1 MNLMGT
7 LFGIQEVASRWIAEK
22 TTGPIVNV
30 SSLNALAGLAGQAHY
45 GASKAGV
52 VSLTQTAAVEL
63 AMHGIR
69 VNVVLP
75 GSTATPMGMAR
86 LQDPHQRAE
95 FEERIPLGRI
105 ADPRDIA
112 NVIAFLLSPES
123 GYMTGAVVRVDG
135 GWTAAI

>member
-1 MNLMGT
+1 M
-7 LFGIQEVASRWIAEK
+7 
-22 TTGPIVNV
+22 NV

-45 GASKAGV
+45 AASKAGV

-63 AMHGIR
+63 APHDIR

-86 LQDPHQRAE
+86 LQDPAQRAE
-95 FEERIPLGRI
+95 FEGRIPLGRI

-112 NVIAFLLSPES
+112 NVIAFLLSPEA